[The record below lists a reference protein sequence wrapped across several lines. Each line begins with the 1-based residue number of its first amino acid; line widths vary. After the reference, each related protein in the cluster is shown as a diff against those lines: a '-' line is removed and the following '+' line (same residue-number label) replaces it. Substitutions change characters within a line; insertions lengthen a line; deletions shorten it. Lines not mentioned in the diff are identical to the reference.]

1 MKERF
6 ETLVEGHLDS
16 LHRFA
21 VSLTRDRDGARD
33 LLHDTFVKGFEG
45 YHAFRPGTN
54 FRAWIFAILVNT
66 FRTRVR
72 DTGRHRH
79 VALDETNE
87 PASEGDVVFELL
99 EGTEIL
105 EAIEELPEPYR
116 SAVLLV
122 DREEMRYSEVA
133 LVMDCPVGTVMSR
146 LHRGRGL
153 LRLRL
158 RGFAQER
165 GFQTAGKRVG
175 GEA

>member
-6 ETLVEGHLDS
+6 ESLVEGHLDS

-21 VSLTRDRDGARD
+21 LSLTRDRDGARD

-45 YHAFRPGTN
+45 YGSFVAGTN

-72 DTGRHRH
+72 DLGRHPH
-79 VALDETNE
+79 VALDESNE
-87 PASEGDVVFELL
+87 PTEDGDVVFELL
-99 EGTEIL
+99 EGSEIL

-116 SAVLLV
+116 STVLLV
-122 DREEMRYSEVA
+122 DREEMRYAEVA
-133 LVMDCPVGTVMSR
+133 VVMDCPTGTVMSR

-153 LRLRL
+153 LRRRL
-158 RGFAQER
+158 RGLALER
-165 GFQTAGKRVG
+165 GFQVTDRRDG
-175 GEA
+175 GNA

>member
-1 MKERF
+1 MTERF
-6 ETLVEGHLDS
+6 ETLVEGHLDA

-21 VSLTRDRDGARD
+21 VSLTRDRDVARD

-45 YHAFRPGTN
+45 YHAFRPGTH

-72 DTGRHRH
+72 DTGRHPH
-79 VALDETNE
+79 VALDESNE
-87 PASEGDVVFELL
+87 PASDGDVVFELL

-105 EAIEELPEPYR
+105 DAVEALPEPYR
-116 SAVLLV
+116 STVLLV
-122 DREEMRYSEVA
+122 DREEMRYAEVA
-133 LVMDCPVGTVMSR
+133 VVMDCPLGTVMSR

-153 LRLRL
+153 LRRRL
-158 RGFAQER
+158 LGLARER

-175 GEA
+175 EEA